1 MIQLTIMQNQCV
13 PWACFPATQWS
24 HLGVTGNSV
33 NWSVLLMSSLLHNL
47 ILAAVTAKSPASKKQ
62 GVENGSILFIA
73 FVTVSGYSMLILIQ
87 NLWRF
92 EVVSNILLRPSSFP
106 ISRSWSFSSMDKA
119 DSPGLCTNGSRTHS
133 SHVQG
138 ILWLVSNAQILLKTG
153 ISDHAPAGK
162 SVGFWLKAC
171 HQMQLVTCHTLIEF
185 WYESASNWFTMVSVL
200 SWWIRW

>member
-1 MIQLTIMQNQCV
+1 MCPELAFLQLYGPIWGWREIVSTEVFCLCPVYSIISF
-13 PWACFPATQWS
+13 W
-24 HLGVTGNSV
+24 
-33 NWSVLLMSSLLHNL
+33 LLSLQKALL
-47 ILAAVTAKSPASKKQ
+47 QKKQ

-106 ISRSWSFSSMDKA
+106 ISRSWSFSSTDKA
-119 DSPGLCTNGSRTHS
+119 DSPGLFTNGSRTHS
-133 SHVQG
+133 SHLQG
-138 ILWLVSNAQILLKTG
+138 ILWLVSKAQILLKTG

-171 HQMQLVTCHTLIEF
+171 HRCSYTIEVYQFTCTYKACHQM
-185 WYESASNWFTMVSVL
+185 
-200 SWWIRW
+200 